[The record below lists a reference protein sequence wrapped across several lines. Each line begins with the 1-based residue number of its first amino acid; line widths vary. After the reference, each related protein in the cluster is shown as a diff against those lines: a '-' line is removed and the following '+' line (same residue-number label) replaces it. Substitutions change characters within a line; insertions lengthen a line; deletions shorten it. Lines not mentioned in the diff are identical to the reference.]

1 MIKAIRQKNLTYG
14 QFVVFATLLFALSF
28 FGVPLLWLFGA
39 AFRSEASLYSSSA
52 FDWPDFDTF
61 STTWKNLTTYNN
73 FQLWIW
79 AKNSLIYSAGGVV
92 LSLIACIP
100 AGYALAIADFPGR
113 KIILVTT
120 LIAMIT
126 PSTALVLPIFL
137 ELNLLGLDNS
147 YTGLVLASGFF
158 PFGVYLAYIFFST
171 SLPKG
176 VLDSARIDGCS
187 RIQQFTRIALPLAK
201 PIISL
206 IAFFSFLAIW
216 SNYFLAFVLLSD
228 DKLYNLP
235 VGLTALVSSSGA
247 LSNLPGN
254 DIPIR
259 KPEVLLASV
268 LIILPVLLVFLVAQR
283 FIKSGML
290 AGAEKG

>member
-1 MIKAIRQKNLTYG
+1 MIKAFKQKKLTYG
-14 QFVVFATLLFALSF
+14 QILIFATLLFALCF
-28 FGVPLLWLFGA
+28 FGIPLLWLFGA

-52 FDWPDFDTF
+52 FSWPDFEAF
-61 STTWKNLTTYNN
+61 SNTWHNLTTYNN
-73 FQLWIW
+73 FQLWLW
-79 AKNSLIYSAGGVV
+79 AKNSIIYSVGGVL
-92 LSLIACIP
+92 LSLFACIP
-100 AGYALAIADFPGR
+100 AGYALALNDFPGR
-113 KIILVTT
+113 KFILVTT

-147 YTGLVLASGFF
+147 YAGMILASGFF
-158 PFGVYLAYIFFST
+158 PFGVYLAYIFFSS

-176 VLDSARIDGCS
+176 VLDSSLIDGCS
-187 RIQQFTRIALPLAK
+187 RIQQFTRIAFPLAK
-201 PIISL
+201 PIVSL

-216 SNYFLAFVLLSD
+216 SNYFLAFVLLSS

-247 LSNLPGN
+247 LSNLAAN
-254 DIPIR
+254 NIPIK
-259 KPEVLLASV
+259 KPEVLLAAV
-268 LIILPVLLVFLVAQR
+268 LIILPVLLVFLISQR

-290 AGAEKG
+290 AGSEKG